1 MAVISGAGLVL
12 MGLSTPT
19 VSAATNAPA
28 NAIHSKNT
36 ITVDGKTYDIDAWQS
51 TGGNETTGNETY
63 NPAPVVQDTRPV
75 SDFFDTDDNGNP
87 IVSKAHQQELDAQ
100 KAAQQKVT
108 DEANAA
114 QAAQQK
120 ATDDA
125 TAKAAVAV
133 QQAKDDLAAQQ
144 ELQQKQAQAEKLVAQ
159 QAAAD
164 KAAAEAKQQA
174 DIDEANAKAVAQQD
188 LQQKQAQELEVQ
200 KAVADKAATQEI
212 QNQKN
217 AQAKV
222 SAKDPKKIYDKLQAQ
237 YQKEFDS
244 TYPDYNSSVLS
255 DNNGPVS
262 YESKVDKKAG
272 VSAYGKTDRIRGIA
286 AVLNQYYPVIN
297 IGDNEGNPFTFGST
311 LDDSNNNA
319 IYYRQTGEITDTSAD
334 KIITAFEYDR
344 ISGQVVYSNLS
355 KPTASADLIAKYQGF
370 KPVIA
375 NDIVAAMIDNEG
387 VITYIHS
394 NDKYDTFD
402 PNVKFDST
410 GRFLA
415 PVYPVDI
422 ANAIANPESAV
433 EPVAPTVPAT
443 SIKPNESNGNGST
456 ESKNSVNPLTPI
468 APAKPTAP
476 STESAPKASVP
487 LKTRAEVQADI
498 AAQKSAAKSAA
509 KAAKKVTRKAST
521 ATVVPATFTV
531 NNLTQATNSNHVNV
545 SSPVNTAISQSSVAN
560 TDNRDNLPKTGVS
573 NDSKTNNLGIFASLL
588 ALISAAVLGLKKK
601 FN

>member
-63 NPAPVVQDTRPV
+63 NPAPVKQDMRPV
-75 SDFFDTDDNGNP
+75 SDWSDMDDNGNP
-87 IVSKAHQQELDAQ
+87 ITPKVEQDQNASNER
-100 KAAQQKVT
+100 AAT
-108 DEANAA
+108 DEANAK
-114 QAAQQK
+114 AAQQK
-120 ATDDA
+120 ATDEANAKA
-125 TAKAAVAV
+125 TADQAKASAQ

-144 ELQQKQAQAEKLVAQ
+144 DLQQKQAQAEKLVAQ

-164 KAAAEAKQQA
+164 KAAAESKQQA
-174 DIDEANAKAVAQQD
+174 YIDETNAKAVAQQE
-188 LQQKQAQELEVQ
+188 LQQKQAQELLMQQAAAQKIQDQ
-200 KAVADKAATQEI
+200 KA
-212 QNQKN
+212 

-222 SAKDPKKIYDKLQAQ
+222 DAKDPKKIYDKLQKQ
-237 YQKEFDS
+237 YQKEFDA
-244 TYPDYNSSVLS
+244 TYPDYNSSVLI
-255 DNNGPVS
+255 DNNGPIS
-262 YESKVDKKAG
+262 YESKVDKKSG

-311 LDDSNNNA
+311 LDDSNNNV
-319 IYYRQTGEITDTSAD
+319 IYYRQTGEITDGSAD

-344 ISGQVVYSNLS
+344 VSGQVVYSNLS

-394 NDKYDTFD
+394 NDKYNTFD

-433 EPVAPTVPAT
+433 EPIAPTVPTT
-443 SIKPNESNGNGST
+443 SVKPNEGNGST
-456 ESKNSVNPLTPI
+456 ESKNAVNPLTPI

-476 STESAPKASVP
+476 STEATPKASVP

-509 KAAKKVTRKAST
+509 KAAKKATRKVST
-521 ATVVPATFTV
+521 ATVVPATFAV
-531 NNLTQATNSNHVNV
+531 NDLTQAANSNHVNV
-545 SSPVNTAISQSSVAN
+545 SSTVNTAISESSVAN
-560 TDNRDNLPKTGVS
+560 TNNLPKTGVS
-573 NDSKTNNLGIFASLL
+573 NDSKTNNFGIFASLL
-588 ALISAAVLGLKKK
+588 ALISAAALGLKKK

>member
-1 MAVISGAGLVL
+1 MGNKHKSAVSMAVVSGAGLIL
-12 MGLSTPT
+12 MGLNAPT

-28 NAIHSKNT
+28 NVIHSTNT
-36 ITVDGKTYDIDAWQS
+36 VTIDGKTYNIAQEQYTNNDSDSNI
-51 TGGNETTGNETY
+51 GNETY
-63 NPAPVVQDTRPV
+63 HPAPVVQDTRPV
-75 SDFFDTDDNGNP
+75 SDFFDTDDNGNS
-87 IVSKAHQQELDAQ
+87 IVSKADQQELDAQ

-108 DEANAA
+108 DAANAT
-114 QAAQQK
+114 QTAQQK
-120 ATDDA
+120 ATDESNVKAAAEQAKVQAQQQADIDESN
-125 TAKAAVAV
+125 AKAVT
-133 QQAKDDLAAQQ
+133 QQ
-144 ELQQKQAQAEKLVAQ
+144 ELQQKQQAEKLVGQ
-159 QAAAD
+159 KTVND
-164 KAAAEAKQQA
+164 K
-174 DIDEANAKAVAQQD
+174 VA
-188 LQQKQAQELEVQ
+188 VQ
-200 KAVADKAATQEI
+200 KIPD
-212 QNQKN
+212 QKDS
-217 AQAKV
+217 QSKV
-222 SAKDPKKIYDKLQAQ
+222 DAKDPKKIYDKLQAQ
-237 YQKEFDS
+237 YQKEFDA
-244 TYPDYNSSVLS
+244 TYPDYNSSVLI

-311 LDDSNNNA
+311 LDDSNNNV

-344 ISGQVVYSNLS
+344 VSGQVVYSNLS

-370 KPVIA
+370 RPVIA

-415 PVYPVDI
+415 PVYPVDV

-433 EPVAPTVPAT
+433 EPVAPTVPTT
-443 SIKPNESNGNGST
+443 SVKPNEGNGNGST

-476 STESAPKASVP
+476 STESAQKASVP

-498 AAQKSAAKSAA
+498 AAQKAAAKSAA
-509 KAAKKVTRKAST
+509 KVAKKATRKVST

-531 NNLTQATNSNHVNV
+531 NNLTQATNSNHVNM
-545 SSPVNTAISQSSVAN
+545 SSPVNTAISQSSVSN
-560 TDNRDNLPKTGVS
+560 TDNHDNLPKTGVS
-573 NDSKTNNLGIFASLL
+573 NDSKTNNLGIFASVL
-588 ALISAAVLGLKKK
+588 ALISATVLGLKKK

>member
-1 MAVISGAGLVL
+1 MGNKHKSAVSMAVVSGAGLIL
-12 MGLSTPT
+12 MGLNAPT

-28 NAIHSKNT
+28 NVIHSTNT
-36 ITVDGKTYDIDAWQS
+36 VTIDGKTYNIAQEQYTNNDSDSNI
-51 TGGNETTGNETY
+51 GNETY
-63 NPAPVVQDTRPV
+63 HPAPVVQDTRPV
-75 SDFFDTDDNGNP
+75 SDFFDTDDNGNS
-87 IVSKAHQQELDAQ
+87 IVSKADQQELDAQ
-100 KAAQQKVT
+100 KAAQQKAT
-108 DEANAA
+108 DESNVKAA
-114 QAAQQK
+114 AEQAKVQAQQQ
-120 ATDDA
+120 ADIDESN
-125 TAKAAVAV
+125 AKAVT
-133 QQAKDDLAAQQ
+133 QQ
-144 ELQQKQAQAEKLVAQ
+144 ELQQKQQAEKLVGQ
-159 QAAAD
+159 KTVND
-164 KAAAEAKQQA
+164 K
-174 DIDEANAKAVAQQD
+174 VA
-188 LQQKQAQELEVQ
+188 VQ
-200 KAVADKAATQEI
+200 KIPD
-212 QNQKN
+212 QKDS
-217 AQAKV
+217 QSKV
-222 SAKDPKKIYDKLQAQ
+222 DAKDPKKIYDKLQAQ
-237 YQKEFDS
+237 YQKEFDA
-244 TYPDYNSSVLS
+244 TYPDYNSSVLI

-311 LDDSNNNA
+311 LDDSNNNV

-344 ISGQVVYSNLS
+344 VSGQVVYSNLS

-370 KPVIA
+370 RPVIA

-415 PVYPVDI
+415 PVHPVDV

-456 ESKNSVNPLTPI
+456 ESKNSVNPLTPVV
-468 APAKPTAP
+468 PAKPTAP
-476 STESAPKASVP
+476 STEATPQASEP

-498 AAQKSAAKSAA
+498 AAQKAAAKSAA
-509 KAAKKVTRKAST
+509 KVAKKATRKVST

-531 NNLTQATNSNHVNV
+531 NNLTQATNSNHVNM
-545 SSPVNTAISQSSVAN
+545 SSPVNTAISQSSVSN
-560 TDNRDNLPKTGVS
+560 TDNHDNLPKTGVS
-573 NDSKTNNLGIFASLL
+573 NDSKTNNLGIFASVL
-588 ALISAAVLGLKKK
+588 ALISATVLGLKKK